1 MGFSRQQYGMGC
13 HFLLQGILPTQG
25 SELASPALQVDS
37 LPIAPCGKSMSLETQ
52 QSMGS
57 RVDLADHDN

>member
-1 MGFSRQQYGMGC
+1 MGFSRQQYGVGC

-37 LPIAPCGKSMSLETQ
+37 LPVVPRGKSVPLETQ

-57 RVDLADHDN
+57 RVDLVDHDN